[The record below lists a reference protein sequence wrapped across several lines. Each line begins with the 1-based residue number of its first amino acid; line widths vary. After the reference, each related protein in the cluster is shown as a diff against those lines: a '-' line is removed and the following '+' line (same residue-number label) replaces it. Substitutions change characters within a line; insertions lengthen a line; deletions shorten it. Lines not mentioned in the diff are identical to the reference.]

1 MYDVSVTCDEF
12 KGMRIVKQ
20 HKLVNEVENAAFAL
34 LDYPN
39 VSRPSEIQM
48 RLIQLL
54 TNMKFHFIISSSLI
68 FKL

>member
-34 LDYPN
+34 L
-39 VSRPSEIQM
+39 E
-48 RLIQLL
+48 
-54 TNMKFHFIISSSLI
+54 
-68 FKL
+68 